1 MFRCSCINLVASIN
15 KESTIILALAL
26 LTKIPPKKK
35 LKELGAMF
43 FYTRGEEGS
52 SIQTYSLACSL

>member
-15 KESTIILALAL
+15 KESIIILALAL

-43 FYTRGEEGS
+43 FLYKG
-52 SIQTYSLACSL
+52 